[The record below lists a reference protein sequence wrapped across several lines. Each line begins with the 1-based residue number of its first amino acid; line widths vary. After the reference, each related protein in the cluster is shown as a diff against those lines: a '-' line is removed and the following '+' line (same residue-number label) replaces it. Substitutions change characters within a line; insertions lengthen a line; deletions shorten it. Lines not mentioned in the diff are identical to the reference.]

1 MPAEISDALGQLQEK
16 LLPIWT
22 AIRDDD
28 NFEHT
33 SVIIPSLSVDQEEL
47 GKLRPDIH
55 RAVVK
60 INEGLPGP
68 VEICGLVVLS
78 YQEQQSPQCQ
88 CAANTGRNPRSN
100 ESQRRCKHIKQTQV
114 NKGAQGIDAEYC
126 AGTTQGIGRR
136 TQR

>member
-1 MPAEISDALGQLQEK
+1 MPAEIKDAFGQLQEK

-60 INEGLPGP
+60 INEGFSGPDESPGL
-68 VEICGLVVLS
+68 E
-78 YQEQQSPQCQ
+78 
-88 CAANTGRNPRSN
+88 
-100 ESQRRCKHIKQTQV
+100 
-114 NKGAQGIDAEYC
+114 D
-126 AGTTQGIGRR
+126 
-136 TQR
+136 

>member
-1 MPAEISDALGQLQEK
+1 MPAEINDAFGQLQEK

-60 INEGLPGP
+60 INEGFSGP
-68 VEICGLVVLS
+68 VG
-78 YQEQQSPQCQ
+78 SPRLE
-88 CAANTGRNPRSN
+88 G
-100 ESQRRCKHIKQTQV
+100 
-114 NKGAQGIDAEYC
+114 
-126 AGTTQGIGRR
+126 
-136 TQR
+136 